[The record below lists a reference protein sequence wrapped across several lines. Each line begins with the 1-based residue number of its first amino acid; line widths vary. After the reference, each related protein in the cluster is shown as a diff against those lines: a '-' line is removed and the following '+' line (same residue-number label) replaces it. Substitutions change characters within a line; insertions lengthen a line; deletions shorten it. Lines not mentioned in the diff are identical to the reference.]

1 MTTTTDNKSIGS
13 KYLAKYIRNVQQ
25 ANEASAAQYEYRL
38 SRFEKYIAKAYKEE
52 WQEQQDQELKVALAP
67 MNVRIAANKRRNVV
81 AVAVTLKFFFYSS
94 VLNTASLT

>member
-1 MTTTTDNKSIGS
+1 
-13 KYLAKYIRNVQQ
+13 
-25 ANEASAAQYEYRL
+25 
-38 SRFEKYIAKAYKEE
+38 
-52 WQEQQDQELKVALAP
+52 